1 MLPSRFVTIA
11 LSLLLAVYV
20 GLLARGIGKPDGWL
34 IDDKG
39 RAQSYDYV
47 ALWAAG
53 RLTLEG
59 SPRKAYDWKEHQ
71 QAQNR
76 GLGYD
81 SPDRY
86 PIAYPPTYLM
96 LMAPFAAL
104 PYIPSMLVFVTLTA
118 GLVGWAGARI
128 AGRPEGA
135 LWALA
140 TTATFWN
147 LGVGQ
152 NAFLTAGLLGAG
164 LALLPTR
171 QIAAGVAFG
180 LLSWKPHLGLLL
192 PVALAAAGYWR
203 AFLAAAFTALAMALL
218 CYLALGIETWSAWLA
233 SAREF
238 TQAIMTDYKRP
249 FRLQS
254 LFGVL
259 ATWKVPSAYA
269 LLAQNALVVTLAAGT
284 FFLWRSAAP
293 YALKAAA
300 LATATL
306 LLSPYLFIY
315 DLMAL
320 AVAQTFLIRHGLDE
334 GNLDHVD
341 IGAIVL
347 ANLLVLAFPFALF
360 PTGFL
365 AAIVLALA
373 IGRRMTGQKHLPAPN
388 RATAM
393 GRA

>member
-1 MLPSRFVTIA
+1 MPSRLVTLA

-20 GLLARGIGKPDGWL
+20 GLLARGIGQPDGWL

-59 SPRKAYDWKEHQ
+59 TPHKAYDWSEHQ
-71 QAQNR
+71 MAQNR
-76 GLGYD
+76 GLGYA

-96 LMAPFAAL
+96 VMAPFAAL
-104 PYIPSMLVFVTLTA
+104 PYIPSMLAFIALTA

-152 NAFLTAGLLGAG
+152 NAFLTAGLLGIG

-171 QIAAGVAFG
+171 PVAAGIAFG

-192 PVALAAAGYWR
+192 PIALVAAGYWR
-203 AFLAAAFTALAMALL
+203 AFQAAAATAIAMALV
-218 CYLALGIETWSAWLA
+218 CVLAFGLETWSAWLA
-233 SAREF
+233 SARDF

-259 ATWKVPSAYA
+259 TTWKVPAGYA
-269 LLAQNALVVTLAAGT
+269 ILAQNALVLALAAGT

-320 AVAQTFLIRHGLDE
+320 AIAQAFLIRHGLDT
-334 GNLDHVD
+334 GDLDRID
-341 IGAIVL
+341 LGAILL
-347 ANLLVLAFPFALF
+347 ANLLVLAFPLVMF

-365 AAIVLALA
+365 AAIILAMA
-373 IGRRMTGQKHLPAPN
+373 IGRRLAQGARLPGLDAGVS
-388 RATAM
+388 AA
-393 GRA
+393 AKA